1 MTEIDTT
8 TPIITRVYIDTDT
21 GIQVAE
27 DILGRFHA
35 FPPTVE
41 TVVDNLIF
49 LQASV
54 SAPWPDTTS
63 YYPIPGMIYTGA
75 KELNYIIAISDKEAI
90 NIIAIYINNQL
101 HTILPFYRELNFS
114 ESIIFNTSDEIKLMF
129 KPPVKKMN
137 LTVSMS
143 LKV

>member
-1 MTEIDTT
+1 MTEI
-8 TPIITRVYIDTDT
+8 ITDENVIQRIYIDPATNLKL
-21 GIQVAE
+21 AE
-27 DILGRFHA
+27 DMIGKYYLVPEFIEV
-35 FPPTVE
+35 P
-41 TVVDNLIF
+41 DNLIF

-54 SAPWPDTTS
+54 SAPWPDTTNF
-63 YYPIPGMIYTGA
+63 YPIPGMVYTGA

-90 NIIAIYINNQL
+90 NTIAVYVNNVL

-114 ESIIFNTSDEIKLMF
+114 ESIVFNVSDEIKLMF